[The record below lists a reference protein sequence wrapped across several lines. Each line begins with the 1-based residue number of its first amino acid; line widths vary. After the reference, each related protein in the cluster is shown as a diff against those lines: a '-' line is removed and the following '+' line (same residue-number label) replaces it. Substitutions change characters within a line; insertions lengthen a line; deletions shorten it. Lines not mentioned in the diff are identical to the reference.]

1 MAKIYL
7 QNIIVTLIGRLSTEK
22 KTVMLKRDDDKWQS
36 HINVMFDIEGMRYN
50 VSLSLEPTSLPPN
63 PVYFSPKPTC
73 LPASPTLLFLRS
85 LYFSLNPITLFVMP
99 SSSQKNETLNELIL
113 GPEHNKGLDV
123 CDIEKGIKSWDG
135 GSEDIQ
141 AQENIERIKFFTRH
155 HSIQSITSST
165 EGQGEEKAQEKIKF
179 PVIRRLRKF
188 WKGKKDPSLE
198 HDDTLNE
205 TSDEYQ
211 RKLEKQKEEE
221 EWEKFQVEIRLM
233 NIKKNEDLT
242 IAKIKEKIKKG
253 KIKLH
258 KVKQDEEVTTEEKQL
273 FLRKYNS
280 IKKELEDIE
289 RLLYDWP
296 FLLPVMKPRQ
306 IMYKHKMDKL
316 ILENFYLLDADEDKI
331 EDEDKIQTP
340 EIDPEEIE
348 IKLEEQRL
356 MEEEENIILKHDL
369 ENLRKCEQKRIT
381 ELKKKVE
388 DGEVILKS
396 ENLCLP
402 DREKAKKCLEQYH
415 EISGKIKVLK
425 LWEKTWPQFFPVV
438 RPLRRYWEGKLEEL
452 ILENYSYIVCERDDP
467 FNETSDEYQR
477 KLEEQKQ
484 KEEWEKLQTEIGLM
498 KIRAIE
504 EELIE
509 EIKEE
514 IEKGK
519 VKPQKVKKDEDTTIK
534 EKQLFI
540 RKYMDLKRKLQ
551 DIEGLFSDWYFL
563 IPSLKPQQM
572 KCKQKIKKL
581 VREYLHLLIKVED
594 KVTKEDRSKT
604 PEEMKQEEFETEI
617 RLMKIRTNEK
627 AIAEIKKKIKKGK
640 IKLHKVKQDEEV
652 TTEEKQLFLR
662 KYNSI
667 KKELEDIERLL
678 YDWPFLLPVMK
689 PRQIMYKHKMDK
701 LILENFYLLD
711 ADEDK
716 IEDEDKIQTPEI
728 DPEEIEIKL
737 EEQRLMEEEEN
748 IILKHDLE
756 NLRKCEQK
764 RITELKKKVEDGE
777 VILKSENLC
786 LPDREKAKKC
796 LEQYHEISG
805 KIKVLKLW
813 EKTWPQFF
821 PVVRP
826 LRRYWEGKLEEL
838 ILENYSYIVC
848 ERDDPFNETSD
859 EYQKKLEEQ
868 KQKEEWEKL
877 QTEIGLMK
885 IRAIE
890 EELIEEIK
898 EEIEKGKVKP
908 QKVKKDEDTTIK
920 EKQLF
925 IRKYMDLKRKL
936 QDIEGLFSD
945 WYFLIPSLKPQ
956 QMKCKQKIKKLVRE
970 YLHLL
975 IKVEDKVTKED
986 RSKTPEE
993 MKQEEFET
1001 EIRLMKI
1008 RTNEKAIA
1016 EIKKKIKKGKIKLH
1030 EVKQDEEVT
1039 TEEKQ
1044 LFLRKYNSIKKELED
1059 IERLLYDWPFLLPV
1073 MKPRQVMYKHKMDKL
1088 ILENFYLLDADEDK
1102 IEDED
1107 KIQTPEIDPEEI
1119 EIKLEEQRLMEEEE
1133 NIILKQDLENLRKCE
1148 QKRITGLKKKVEDG
1162 EVILKSE
1169 NLCLHDREKARKCL
1183 EQYHEI
1189 SGKIKDLKLWEKTWP
1204 QFFLVVRP
1212 LRRYWEG
1219 KLEELILENYSYI
1232 VSEHDDSPNETSDYE
1247 RKLEEFKIEIALMK
1261 IRATEEE
1268 LIEGIKEEIEKG
1280 KVKPQKVKK
1289 DEDTTKKEK
1298 QLFIR
1303 KYMDLKRK
1311 LEDLEGLKQ
1320 NLEDIEGQFSD
1331 WYSPI
1336 PSLKPQQMNCKHK
1349 IKKLVREYLH
1359 LLIKVED
1366 KVTKEDRSKTPEEMK
1381 QEEFETE
1388 IRLMKIRTN
1397 EKAIAEIKKKIK
1409 KGKIKLHEV
1418 KQDEEVTTE
1427 EKQLFLR
1434 KYNSIKKEL
1443 EDIERLLYDWPFLLP
1458 VMKPR
1463 QIIYKHKMDKLI
1475 LENFYLLDAYEDKIE
1490 DEDKI
1495 QTPEID
1501 PEEIEIKLKE
1511 QRLMEEEENIILKH
1525 DLENLRK
1532 CEQKRITELK
1542 KKVEDGEVILK
1553 SENLCL
1559 PDREKAKKCLEQY
1572 HEISGKIKDLKLWEK
1587 TWPQFFSEVR
1597 PLRRHWEGKLKE
1609 LILDNYSYIVCER
1622 DDPFNETSDEYQRT
1636 LEEQKQK
1643 EEWEKFQ
1650 TEIGLMTIRTN
1661 EKAIAEIKKKIKK
1674 GKIKLHE
1681 VKQDEEVTTEEKQLF
1696 LRKYNSIK
1704 KELEDIERLLYDWP
1718 FLLPVMKPRQIMYKH
1733 KMDKLILE
1741 NFYLLDADEDKI
1753 QTPEIDPEEI
1763 EIKLEEQRLMEEEEN
1778 IILKQDLENLRK
1790 CEQKRI
1796 TELKKKEEDG
1806 EVIFKSEIL
1815 CLPDREKA
1823 MKCLEQYHEISGK
1836 IKDDDTPE
1844 DTIQGDNNRQ
1854 DTLETIMKKEEGR
1867 MEEIE
1872 KEREK
1877 EKQQAEVKF
1886 LNKYDKIQ
1894 RKLAKAEL
1902 WEKRLPCL
1910 KPLWNLQNKMC
1921 NKKLDKLVENN
1932 LSLIKPEIKP
1942 DPVDPIRNNEG
1953 GQKIGNTRKE

>member
-22 KTVMLKRDDDKWQS
+22 KTVMLKKDDDKWQS

-50 VSLSLEPTSLPPN
+50 VSLSLKPTSLPPN

-73 LPASPTLLFLRS
+73 LPASSTLLFLRS

-113 GPEHNKGLDV
+113 GPEHNKGLNV
-123 CDIEKGIKSWDG
+123 CDIEKGIKFWDC

-165 EGQGEEKAQEKIKF
+165 EGQGEEKAQEKNKF
-179 PVIRRLRKF
+179 PVIRRLRKLS
-188 WKGKKDPSLE
+188 KGKKEPLIE

-205 TSDEYQ
+205 TSEGCQ

-221 EWEKFQVEIRLM
+221 EWEKFQVEIGLM
-233 NIKKNEDLT
+233 KMKKNEDLT
-242 IAKIKEKIKKG
+242 IAKIKEKIKKGKVKQFYLNQDEDMTIERKQLFLRIYNSIKKELEDIERLLYDWPFLLPIMKPRQIMYKQKMDKLILENLYLLDTDEDKIEDEDKIQTPEIDPEEIEIKLEEQRLIEEEENIIIKHDLENLRKCEQKRITELKKKVEDGEVILKSENLCQPDREKAKKCLEQYHEISGKIKDLKLWEKTWPQFFPVVRPLRRYWEGKLEELILENYSYIVCDGDDPFNETSEEYQRKIEEQKEKEEWEKFQTEIGLMKIRTNEKAIAEIKQKIKKG

-306 IMYKHKMDKL
+306 IMYKQKMDEL

-356 MEEEENIILKHDL
+356 MEEEENIILKQDL

-396 ENLCLP
+396 ENLCLH
-402 DREKAKKCLEQYH
+402 DREKARKCLEQYH
-415 EISGKIKVLK
+415 EISGKIKDLK

-452 ILENYSYIVCERDDP
+452 ILENYSYIVSEHDDSP
-467 FNETSDEYQR
+467 NETSDYER
-477 KLEEQKQ
+477 KLEEFKI
-484 KEEWEKLQTEIGLM
+484 EIALM

-519 VKPQKVKKDEDTTIK
+519 VKPQKVKKDEDTTK
-534 EKQLFI
+534 KGKQLFI
-540 RKYMDLKRKLQ
+540 RKYMDLKRKLEDLEGLKQ
-551 DIEGLFSDWYFL
+551 NLEDIEGQFSDWYSP

-572 KCKQKIKKL
+572 NYKQKIKKL
-581 VREYLHLLIKVED
+581 VREYLHVLIKVED

-701 LILENFYLLD
+701 LIIENFYLLD
-711 ADEDK
+711 TD
-716 IEDEDKIQTPEI
+716 
-728 DPEEIEIKL
+728 
-737 EEQRLMEEEEN
+737 
-748 IILKHDLE
+748 
-756 NLRKCEQK
+756 
-764 RITELKKKVEDGE
+764 
-777 VILKSENLC
+777 
-786 LPDREKAKKC
+786 
-796 LEQYHEISG
+796 
-805 KIKVLKLW
+805 
-813 EKTWPQFF
+813 
-821 PVVRP
+821 
-826 LRRYWEGKLEEL
+826 
-838 ILENYSYIVC
+838 
-848 ERDDPFNETSD
+848 
-859 EYQKKLEEQ
+859 
-868 KQKEEWEKL
+868 
-877 QTEIGLMK
+877 
-885 IRAIE
+885 
-890 EELIEEIK
+890 
-898 EEIEKGKVKP
+898 
-908 QKVKKDEDTTIK
+908 
-920 EKQLF
+920 
-925 IRKYMDLKRKL
+925 
-936 QDIEGLFSD
+936 
-945 WYFLIPSLKPQ
+945 
-956 QMKCKQKIKKLVRE
+956 
-970 YLHLL
+970 
-975 IKVEDKVTKED
+975 
-986 RSKTPEE
+986 
-993 MKQEEFET
+993 
-1001 EIRLMKI
+1001 
-1008 RTNEKAIA
+1008 
-1016 EIKKKIKKGKIKLH
+1016 
-1030 EVKQDEEVT
+1030 
-1039 TEEKQ
+1039 
-1044 LFLRKYNSIKKELED
+1044 
-1059 IERLLYDWPFLLPV
+1059 
-1073 MKPRQVMYKHKMDKL
+1073 
-1088 ILENFYLLDADEDK
+1088 
-1102 IEDED
+1102 
-1107 KIQTPEIDPEEI
+1107 
-1119 EIKLEEQRLMEEEE
+1119 
-1133 NIILKQDLENLRKCE
+1133 
-1148 QKRITGLKKKVEDG
+1148 
-1162 EVILKSE
+1162 
-1169 NLCLHDREKARKCL
+1169 
-1183 EQYHEI
+1183 
-1189 SGKIKDLKLWEKTWP
+1189 
-1204 QFFLVVRP
+1204 
-1212 LRRYWEG
+1212 
-1219 KLEELILENYSYI
+1219 
-1232 VSEHDDSPNETSDYE
+1232 
-1247 RKLEEFKIEIALMK
+1247 
-1261 IRATEEE
+1261 
-1268 LIEGIKEEIEKG
+1268 
-1280 KVKPQKVKK
+1280 
-1289 DEDTTKKEK
+1289 
-1298 QLFIR
+1298 
-1303 KYMDLKRK
+1303 
-1311 LEDLEGLKQ
+1311 
-1320 NLEDIEGQFSD
+1320 
-1331 WYSPI
+1331 
-1336 PSLKPQQMNCKHK
+1336 
-1349 IKKLVREYLH
+1349 
-1359 LLIKVED
+1359 
-1366 KVTKEDRSKTPEEMK
+1366 
-1381 QEEFETE
+1381 
-1388 IRLMKIRTN
+1388 
-1397 EKAIAEIKKKIK
+1397 
-1409 KGKIKLHEV
+1409 
-1418 KQDEEVTTE
+1418 
-1427 EKQLFLR
+1427 
-1434 KYNSIKKEL
+1434 
-1443 EDIERLLYDWPFLLP
+1443 
-1458 VMKPR
+1458 
-1463 QIIYKHKMDKLI
+1463 
-1475 LENFYLLDAYEDKIE
+1475 EDKIE

-1622 DDPFNETSDEYQRT
+1622 DDPFNETLDEYQRT

-1650 TEIGLMTIRTN
+1650 TEIGLMIIRTN

-1674 GKIKLHE
+1674 GKVKLHN

-1718 FLLPVMKPRQIMYKH
+1718 FLLPVMKPRQIMYKQ
-1733 KMDKLILE
+1733 KMDELILE
-1741 NFYLLDADEDKI
+1741 NFYLLDADEDKIEDEDKI

-1796 TELKKKEEDG
+1796 TELKKKVEDG

-1815 CLPDREKA
+1815 CLPDRGKA

-1932 LSLIKPEIKP
+1932 LSLLKPEIKS
-1942 DPVDPIRNNEG
+1942 DRVDPIRNNEG